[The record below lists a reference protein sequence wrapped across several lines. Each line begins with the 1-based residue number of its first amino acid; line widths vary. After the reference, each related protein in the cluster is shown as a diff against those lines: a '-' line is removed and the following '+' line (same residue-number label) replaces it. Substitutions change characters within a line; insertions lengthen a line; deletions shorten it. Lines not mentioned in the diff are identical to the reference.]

1 MGLVCKLS
9 GVFNEEK
16 KRATP
21 TTTLLGHDN
30 ILRGGV
36 KVLSLEI
43 SQTRD
48 RYGIANMLKLDAPP
62 RLART

>member
-1 MGLVCKLS
+1 MGFVCKLS
-9 GVFNEEK
+9 SVFNEEK
-16 KRATP
+16 KRATL
-21 TTTLLGHDN
+21 TATILGHDN

-48 RYGIANMLKLDAPP
+48 RYGIANMLKLDAP
-62 RLART
+62 RLARA